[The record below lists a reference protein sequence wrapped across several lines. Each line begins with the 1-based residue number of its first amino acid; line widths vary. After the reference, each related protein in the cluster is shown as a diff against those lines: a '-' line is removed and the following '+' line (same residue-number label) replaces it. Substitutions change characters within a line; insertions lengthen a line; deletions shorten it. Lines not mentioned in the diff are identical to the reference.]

1 MFSEHRSGDVVSA
14 FEFFFGFFSLIMGL
28 AVATVASGLA
38 DVLRARKVVPIGWL
52 TPLLAL
58 LILLDI
64 STFWVTGWTGLQNI
78 EITYS
83 TIYTGL
89 VIALVYFLAAA
100 MVFPRDASEWP
111 SLDDYYDSHKRLV
124 IGGILFSNTLGLLSR
139 LVLGD
144 RLAGFET
151 TRIILL
157 ALFFGLLI
165 ALLFVRN
172 RKLNIALLALHC
184 VVNVAPA
191 FLI

>member
-1 MFSEHRSGDVVSA
+1 MSA

-38 DVLRARKVVPIGWL
+38 DVLRARRVVPIGWL

-100 MVFPRDASEWP
+100 MVFPRDAAEWP
-111 SLDDYYDSHKRLV
+111 SLDDYYDGHKRWV
-124 IGGILFSNTLGLLSR
+124 VGGILFSNTLGLLSR

-144 RLAGFET
+144 RLAGFDP
-151 TRIILL
+151 TRIVLL

-172 RKLNIALLALHC
+172 RKVNVALLALHC
-184 VVNVAPA
+184 AVNVAPA

>member
-1 MFSEHRSGDVVSA
+1 MSA

-38 DVLRARKVVPIGWL
+38 DVLRARRVVPIGWL

-83 TIYTGL
+83 TIYAGL

-111 SLDDYYDSHKRLV
+111 SLDDYYDGHKRWV

-139 LVLGD
+139 LMLGD
-144 RLAGFET
+144 RLAT
-151 TRIILL
+151 YDPTRLVLL
-157 ALFFGLLI
+157 ALFFAVLI

-172 RKLNIALLALHC
+172 RKANIALLALHC
-184 VVNVAPA
+184 VINVAPA
-191 FLI
+191 FLL

>member
-1 MFSEHRSGDVVSA
+1 MSA

-38 DVLRARKVVPIGWL
+38 DVLRARRVVPIGWL

-78 EITYS
+78 EITYT
-83 TIYTGL
+83 TIYSGL

-111 SLDDYYDSHKRLV
+111 SLDEYYDTHKRLV
-124 IGGILFSNTLGLLSR
+124 IGGVLFSNTLGLVSR
-139 LVLGD
+139 LMLGD
-144 RLAGFET
+144 RLAGFDP
-151 TRIILL
+151 TRIALL

-165 ALLFVRN
+165 ALLLVRN
-172 RKLNIALLALHC
+172 RKVNVALLALHC

>member
-1 MFSEHRSGDVVSA
+1 MSA

-38 DVLRARKVVPIGWL
+38 DVLRARRVVPIGWL

-124 IGGILFSNTLGLLSR
+124 IGGILFSNTIGLLSR

-144 RLAGFET
+144 RLAGYDP
-151 TRIILL
+151 TRLILL
-157 ALFFGLLI
+157 ALFFAVLI
-165 ALLFVRN
+165 ALLFVPN
-172 RKLNIALLALHC
+172 RKANIGLMALHC
-184 VVNVAPA
+184 AINIAPA

>member
-1 MFSEHRSGDVVSA
+1 
-14 FEFFFGFFSLIMGL
+14 
-28 AVATVASGLA
+28 VATVASGLA
-38 DVLRARKVVPIGWL
+38 DVLRARRVVPIGWL

-111 SLDDYYDSHKRLV
+111 SLDDYYDGHKRWV
-124 IGGILFSNTLGLLSR
+124 VGGILFSNTLGLLSR

-144 RLAGFET
+144 RLAGFDP
-151 TRIILL
+151 TRIVLL
-157 ALFFGLLI
+157 ALFFALLI
-165 ALLFVRN
+165 ALLVVRN
-172 RKLNIALLALHC
+172 RKVNIVLLALHC
-184 VVNVAPA
+184 AVNVAPA